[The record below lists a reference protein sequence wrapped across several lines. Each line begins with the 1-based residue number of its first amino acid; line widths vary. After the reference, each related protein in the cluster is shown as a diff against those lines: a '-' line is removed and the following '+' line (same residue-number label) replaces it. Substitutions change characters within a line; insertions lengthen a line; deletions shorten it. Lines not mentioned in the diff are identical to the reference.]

1 MMVVATAFLVLERIA
16 PGRELPHA
24 PGWYGRAILINLA
37 QVAITFATNRL
48 WLDLLSGLSLF
59 HLARLESSVLQGFI
73 GWLVGTFF
81 STGGS
86 RPPSSGLLGCLPPGP
101 PFSGTH
107 RGFDR
112 LL

>member
-24 PGWYGRAILINLA
+24 PGWYGRAILITA

-81 STGGS
+81 STGGIAS
-86 RPPSSGLLGCLPPGP
+86 AIFRASGLSSTRSTILRHASSL
-101 PFSGTH
+101 
-107 RGFDR
+107 
-112 LL
+112 

>member
-24 PGWYGRAILINLA
+24 PGWYGRTILINLA

-59 HLARLESSVLQGFI
+59 HLARLESSVLQG
-73 GWLVGTFF
+73 
-81 STGGS
+81 
-86 RPPSSGLLGCLPPGP
+86 
-101 PFSGTH
+101 
-107 RGFDR
+107 
-112 LL
+112 

>member
-1 MMVVATAFLVLERIA
+1 MMVVATAFLVLDRIA

-73 GWLVGTFF
+73 GWLVGTF
-81 STGGS
+81 GGIAS
-86 RPPSSGLLGCLPPGP
+86 AIFRASGLSSTRSTILRHA
-101 PFSGTH
+101 S
-107 RGFDR
+107 R
-112 LL
+112 L